1 MNTFVMTYQTDII
14 DVYWKF
20 SVVLFCYVNLFL
32 LHNNVLVNLFLLI
45 FNINV
50 PQNFYF
56 IQVSVKSPLLI
67 YSKEYSELQILLYV
81 N

>member
-1 MNTFVMTYQTDII
+1 MNTFVMTYQRDII

-20 SVVLFCYVNLFL
+20 SVFLFCYVNLFL

-50 PQNFYF
+50 PKNFYF